1 MRSISP
7 QLESHLQG
15 VVTNHCFV
23 WIIRC
28 SNQQIFGF
36 TDHDLPLVVKGIK
49 CEPQSGM
56 NSSEA
61 HSKLGLSISGSEIEG
76 ALVSDRIREED
87 IENGLYDDALVE
99 TYLVNWSEPAEHLFL
114 QSWTIG
120 KITRSG
126 EKFVTEIKG
135 AAAAYDKI
143 HGRRILRQC
152 DAELG
157 DQRCGILSRDPRY
170 HACGVI
176 VAVDGM
182 DMEVSGLENHA
193 ADWFLHGVFT
203 WVSGRNKNAKS
214 KVTLH
219 RSHLIRL
226 RDEPVFAVEAGD
238 EFEVLAGCDKSFAT
252 CKAKFFNSVNF
263 RGFPHLPGNDAAYSY
278 INKDM
283 NFDGGALVP

>member
-28 SNQQIFGF
+28 HDEQTFGF
-36 TDHDLPLVVKGIK
+36 TDHDFPLVIKGVA

-61 HSKLGLSISGSEIEG
+61 HSKLGLSVSGSEIEG
-76 ALVSDRIREED
+76 VLVSDRIREED
-87 IENGLYDDALVE
+87 IESGLYDDALVE
-99 TYLVNWSEPAEHLFL
+99 TYLVNWSAPDEHLFL
-114 QSWTIG
+114 QSWTVG

-126 EKFVTEIKG
+126 EKFVAEIKG
-135 AAAAYDKI
+135 TAAAYDKI

-152 DAELG
+152 AAELG
-157 DQRCGILSRDPRY
+157 DQRCGIISSDPRY
-170 HACGVI
+170 HARGAVI
-176 VAVDGM
+176 VADGF
-182 DMEVSGLENHA
+182 DMEMSGLDSYA
-193 ADWFLHGVFT
+193 SDWFMHGSFT
-203 WVSGRNKNAKS
+203 WTSGRNKGTKS

-219 RSHLIRL
+219 RAKLIRL
-226 RDEPVFAVEAGD
+226 REEAVFAVETGD
-238 EFEVLAGCDKSFAT
+238 EFEILAGCDKSFAA
-252 CKAKFFNSVNF
+252 CKAKFFNSSNF

-278 INKDM
+278 ISKDM

>member
-1 MRSISP
+1 MRTISP

-28 SNQQIFGF
+28 RNGQNLGF
-36 TDHDLPLVVKGIK
+36 TDHDFPLIVKNIS

-56 NSSEA
+56 NASEA

-76 ALVSDRIREED
+76 ALVSERIREED
-87 IENGLYDDALVE
+87 IENGLYDDAVVE
-99 TYLVNWSEPAEHLFL
+99 TYLVNWRASDEYLFL
-114 QSWTIG
+114 QGWTIG
-120 KITRSG
+120 KISRSG
-126 EKFVTEIKG
+126 EKFVAEIKG

-157 DQRCGILSRDPRY
+157 DQRCGIATGDPRF
-170 HACGVI
+170 HARGAV

-182 DMEVSGLENHA
+182 DLQMSGLQDHQS
-193 ADWFLHGVFT
+193 DWFLQGTFIWT
-203 WVSGRNKNAKS
+203 SGRNKGAKS

-219 RSHLIRL
+219 HSQRIRL
-226 RDEPVFAVEAGD
+226 RDEPVFTVETGD
-238 EFEVLAGCDKSFAT
+238 EFQVFAGCDKTFAT
-252 CKAKFFNSVNF
+252 CKAKFANSVNF
-263 RGFPHLPGNDAAYSY
+263 QGFPHLPGNDAAYSY
-278 INKDM
+278 ISRDM

>member
-7 QLESHLQG
+7 QLESHLEG
-15 VVTNHCFV
+15 IVTNHCFV
-23 WIIRC
+23 WIIR
-28 SNQQIFGF
+28 SSDQRVLGF
-36 TDHDLPLVVKGIK
+36 TDHDFPLVVKGVT

-61 HSKLGLSISGSEIEG
+61 HSKLGLAISGSEIEG
-76 ALVSDRIREED
+76 ALVSEHICEED

-99 TYLVNWSEPAEHLFL
+99 TYLVNWNAPDNHLFL

-126 EKFVTEIKG
+126 QKFIAEIKG

-152 DAELG
+152 NAALG
-157 DQRCGILSRDPRY
+157 DQHCGIISSDPRY
-170 HACGVI
+170 HAK
-176 VAVDGM
+176 GM
-182 DMEVSGLENHA
+182 VVSVNGADMEMSGLSNHA
-193 ADWFLHGVFT
+193 SDWFLHGALT
-203 WVSGRNKNAKS
+203 WISGRNTRTKS

-219 RSHLIRL
+219 RGNLIRL
-226 RDEPVFAVEAGD
+226 RDQPVFAVETGD
-238 EFEVLAGCDKSFAT
+238 EFELLAGCDKSFSM
-252 CKAKFFNSVNF
+252 CKAKFANSINF

>member
-1 MRSISP
+1 MRTISP

-28 SNQQIFGF
+28 SNQQVLGF
-36 TDHDLPLVVKGIK
+36 TDHDLPLVVKSIK

-76 ALVSDRIREED
+76 ALVSDRIREEE
-87 IENGLYDDALVE
+87 IENGIYDDAVVE

-126 EKFVTEIKG
+126 VKFVAEIKG

-157 DQRCGILSRDPRY
+157 DQRCGIISHEPRY
-170 HACGVI
+170 HAHGVV
-176 VAVDGM
+176 VAVDGA
-182 DMEVSGLENHA
+182 DMEVSGLENYA

-203 WVSGRNKNAKS
+203 WVSGRNINAKS
-214 KVTLH
+214 KVTLQ
-219 RSHLIRL
+219 RSDLIRL

-238 EFEVLAGCDKSFAT
+238 EFEILAGCDKSFST
-252 CKAKFFNSVNF
+252 CKAKFTNSVNF

>member
-28 SNQQIFGF
+28 SPHQILGF
-36 TDHDLPLVVKGIK
+36 TDHDLPLVIKGVT

-61 HSKLGLSISGSEIEG
+61 HSKLGLAMSGSEIEG
-76 ALVSDRIREED
+76 ALVSDFIREED
-87 IENGLYDDALVE
+87 IENGVYDDAVVE
-99 TYLVNWSEPAEHLFL
+99 TYLVNWSAPEEYLFL
-114 QSWTIG
+114 QRWTIG
-120 KITRSG
+120 KITRTG
-126 EKFVTEIKG
+126 EKFVAEIKG

-143 HGRRILRQC
+143 QGRRILRQC

-157 DQRCGILSRDPRY
+157 DQRCGIVRNDIRY
-170 HACGVI
+170 HARGV
-176 VAVDGM
+176 VTAVNGA
-182 DMEVSGLENHA
+182 DMEMSGLENHGA
-193 ADWFLHGVFT
+193 EWFLHGAFT
-203 WVSGRNKNAKS
+203 WVSGRNKGAKS

-219 RSHLIRL
+219 RFSLMRL
-226 RDEPVFAVEAGD
+226 RDQPVFAVEVGD
-238 EFEVLAGCDKSFAT
+238 QYEVLAGCDKSFT
-252 CKAKFFNSVNF
+252 MCKAKFANSVNF